1 MEIGM
6 IIGCT
11 VEFMTGLACVVL
23 GVLIWK
29 KQKVSLIHDYHYRN
43 VKKAD
48 IPAYTRSIGMGL
60 ILIGTGILITGI
72 FDLMGS
78 PLWWIPMLAGFVIGT
93 AVIIIG
99 QKKYNGSIFS

>member
-1 MEIGM
+1 
-6 IIGCT
+6 
-11 VEFMTGLACVVL
+11 
-23 GVLIWK
+23 
-29 KQKVSLIHDYHYRN
+29 
-43 VKKAD
+43 
-48 IPAYTRSIGMGL
+48 MGL